1 MNLGKVLNLK
11 NMKKEKC
18 ERMAELKNIANII
31 HKVTVELDNEI
42 EEFIVREVQRNN
54 VFLLRP

>member
-1 MNLGKVLNLK
+1 
-11 NMKKEKC
+11 
-18 ERMAELKNIANII
+18 MAELKNIANII